1 MVQRAHYGP
10 EGPTMTQRVQNY
22 SIGQETPR
30 GFRMAQRAGNSPEC
44 PTWQKEPRMTRRA
57 HKKSYLNISETHF
70 LGHFYH
76 YDDGRRS
83 QPLSPVQTE
92 SYWRQMWGLWICMRD
107 SQWGHISS
115 WWCWS
120 YQWWGWRWCWC
131 LSLILCPC
139 LYPIL
144 SIHVYFVK
152 VCMHACVNNTLF
164 KCEGCFT
171 GFIFHVP
178 LVASSILHA
187 GHISTLL
194 TVATSNYFTY
204 ILCNYHEIFLLW
216 IRVPAKTDCYNIAS
230 PGPKFWWEHGGVA
243 WWALVSTFLVTTSSL
258 RIITL
263 ECLLAELFA
272 TPCFHYYHLKRNYC
286 ACSSFERE

>member
-1 MVQRAHYGP
+1 MITVGKC
-10 EGPTMTQRVQNY
+10 TMPMTSQLDQVTKNILLDNIIIIMLF
-22 SIGQETPR
+22 SIPNFPKYNKCVG
-30 GFRMAQRAGNSPEC
+30 
-44 PTWQKEPRMTRRA
+44 
-57 HKKSYLNISETHF
+57 KKFNWYA
-70 LGHFYH
+70 Y
-76 YDDGRRS
+76 
-83 QPLSPVQTE
+83 
-92 SYWRQMWGLWICMRD
+92 
-107 SQWGHISS
+107 
-115 WWCWS
+115 
-120 YQWWGWRWCWC
+120 
-131 LSLILCPC
+131 
-139 LYPIL
+139 
-144 SIHVYFVK
+144 
-152 VCMHACVNNTLF
+152 A
-164 KCEGCFT
+164 CFT

-230 PGPKFWWEHGGVA
+230 PGPKFWWEHAGVA

-263 ECLLAELFA
+263 ECLLADLFA